1 MSSTMPRGLREQG
14 GSRTAPAHD
23 RPKPAQSGSAGKA
36 TYTPQQIKA
45 IYEMKRKG
53 AWNGKEA
60 EFARLEQDIFAAQ
73 KEGRLLAPVYLTK

>member
-1 MSSTMPRGLREQG
+1 LRPAPAPNRPKPTQG
-14 GSRTAPAHD
+14 GSA
-23 RPKPAQSGSAGKA
+23 SKA

-60 EFARLEQDIFAAQ
+60 EFARLEQDIFRAQ
-73 KEGRLLAPVYLTK
+73 KEGRLLAPRFTLQSNAANWIR